1 MGSCVV
7 TTEASRFGPLEQG
20 ASCVVTA
27 GAPPFW
33 PARRSLSMACLC
45 SKVGPGCGERGVSF
59 PEVGLLS
66 RDTVFPRPLRVLRS
80 RCRLSRPSRRRP
92 CRLLLRRR
100 VLLLLRRLASL
111 RRESGSTGASG
122 SAGAALGSAGARA
135 GAALGSACAA
145 PGAASSDSEES
156 EEDSSVSFSPACN
169 RIYRVWLL
177 GLGFRV

>member
-1 MGSCVV
+1 MGLCVV

-27 GAPPFW
+27 GAPSFW
-33 PARRSLSMACLC
+33 PARRCLSMASLC
-45 SKVGPGCGERGVSF
+45 SNVGPVFGERGCSF
-59 PEVGLLS
+59 PEVRLLS

-80 RCRLSRPSRRRP
+80 RRRLSRPSRRRP

-111 RRESGSTGASG
+111 RRDSGSTDASG
-122 SAGAALGSAGARA
+122 SAGAALGSACA
-135 GAALGSACAA
+135 G

-156 EEDSSVSFSPACN
+156 EEDSSASFSPTCK
-169 RIYRVWLL
+169 RIYRVCLL